1 MPTASPTCGYQALPE
16 EGTGPGVLL
25 LHANFGLTECMRTM
39 CDDLAAEGFVVVAP
53 DMFEGRTARTVQ
65 ESIALR
71 AHRGSEDRW
80 RVIAKGLDRLQRRA
94 GSPNIGVVGFS
105 MGGHWGLW
113 LAQQALL
120 PVTGT
125 VVFYAVRGGDYRAS
139 RSAFQ
144 LHLASDDEYV
154 DRSGVA
160 RLRRKL
166 EAAGRPYELHMYGGT
181 AHWFCEADHPDTFV
195 AGAAEL
201 AWKRTIGFLH
211 STLG

>member
-1 MPTASPTCGYQALPE
+1 MRTASPTGYYEALPA
-16 EGTGPGVLL
+16 EGTGPGVLF
-25 LHANFGLTECMRTM
+25 LHANYGLTDCMRNA
-39 CDDLAAEGFVVVAP
+39 CDDLASEGFVVVAP
-53 DMFEGRTARTVQ
+53 DMFEGRTAHTMD
-65 ESIALR
+65 ESVALR

-94 GSPNIGVVGFS
+94 GSPTIGVVGFS

-120 PVTGT
+120 PVTAT
-125 VVFYAVRGGDYRAS
+125 VAFYAVRGGDYRAS

-144 LHLASDDEYV
+144 LHLAAADEYV
-154 DRSGVA
+154 DRSGIA

-181 AHWFCEADHPDTFV
+181 AHWFCESDHPDTFD
-195 AGAAEL
+195 ASAAQL